1 VFHAL
6 SVVVAHTYLPLSP
19 VPRITISHDV
29 NELEP
34 ANDVPELQILDVV
47 RT

>member
-1 VFHAL
+1 MFHAL

-19 VPRITISHDV
+19 VPRTTTSHDV

-34 ANDVPELQILDVV
+34 ANDVPESQTVDGVS
-47 RT
+47 T